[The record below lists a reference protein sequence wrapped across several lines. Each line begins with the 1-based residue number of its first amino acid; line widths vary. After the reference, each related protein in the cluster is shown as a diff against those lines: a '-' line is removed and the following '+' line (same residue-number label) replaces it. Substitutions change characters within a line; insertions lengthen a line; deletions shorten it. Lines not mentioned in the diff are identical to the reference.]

1 MITVKIA
8 NEPSTYR
15 AVAMVVGTT
24 VAFFNPDL
32 LEKCV
37 LAATGVS
44 GFIGLLFPDKE
55 Q

>member
-1 MITVKIA
+1 MSIIKIS

-15 AVAMVVGTT
+15 AVAMVVCTAAA
-24 VAFFNPDL
+24 VYNPDI

-44 GFIGLLFPDKE
+44 GIIGLLFPDK
-55 Q
+55 QQ